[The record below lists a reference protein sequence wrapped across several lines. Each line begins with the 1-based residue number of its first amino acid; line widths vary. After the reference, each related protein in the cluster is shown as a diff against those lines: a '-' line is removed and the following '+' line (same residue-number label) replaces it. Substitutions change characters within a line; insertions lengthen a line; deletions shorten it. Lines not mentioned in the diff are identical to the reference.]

1 MSGYIESLRK
11 KVGHDTII
19 QVAGSIIIIDKDK
32 RILLGKRTD
41 NLLWGYA
48 GGSVEIDEKV
58 EDCAKRELLEET
70 GLVANNI
77 EFFMVNSGPDVHYV
91 YPNGDSV
98 SNIEIIY
105 LCYDYSGELKNQ
117 EDEISELKFFNYKDI
132 TLDMIS
138 PPIRPVI
145 RKLLEKMNEEKMLSD

>member
-77 EFFMVNSGPDVHYV
+77 EFFMVNSGPEVHYV

-98 SNIEIIY
+98 VI
-105 LCYDYSGELKNQ
+105 LK
-117 EDEISELKFFNYKDI
+117 
-132 TLDMIS
+132 
-138 PPIRPVI
+138 
-145 RKLLEKMNEEKMLSD
+145 